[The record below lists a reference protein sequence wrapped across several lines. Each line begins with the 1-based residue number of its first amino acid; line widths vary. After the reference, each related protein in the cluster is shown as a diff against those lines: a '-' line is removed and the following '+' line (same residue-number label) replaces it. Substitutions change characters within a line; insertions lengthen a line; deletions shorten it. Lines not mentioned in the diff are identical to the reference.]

1 MKSSYSALIS
11 CSAVLWLLAAP
22 NASHGSAASRD
33 GMQAL
38 PPAGALQGAASSS
51 GRLRLRGTI
60 QGYDVKTRTLSL
72 ETPDGTVK
80 LPVSTSARIGR
91 GPQTLVASELG
102 KLSGYRATV
111 RYSESDRGKTVES
124 VHIFGKDERTDR

>member
-1 MKSSYSALIS
+1 MKSSYSALIVS
-11 CSAVLWLLAAP
+11 GAVLWLLGTP
-22 NASHGSAASRD
+22 CASSGSAASKT
-33 GMQAL
+33 GMQTL
-38 PPAGALQGAASSS
+38 PSAAPLQGAASTS

-80 LPVSTSARIGR
+80 LPLSVSARIGR
-91 GPQTLVASELG
+91 GPQALVASELG